1 MIEKETFLKAL
12 SAVTICLALGT
23 LCALAPH
30 QQPLMKS
37 FFAFASLIFLG
48 ISALAIPLMRKHSLY
63 WSMLA
68 LWSGLQAFMLFAWVV
83 HFPVVTAIAWA
94 VTPLAYT
101 TIACLIVAAIHKST
115 LLTPRQ
121 RMLFIM
127 SLFLGGMHLLLGDTS
142 VMKSVIVYFIALMVF
157 PVNVYE
163 LFHEPSEAGSR
174 LGHKITTTLL
184 GITLTFYLLDSIGT
198 IILSID
204 GLRFLSMYQFFE
216 GARTIAPTTIEAS
229 YPFVAATLAY
239 SGIFAS
245 IFLLIYLVWAVLPRA
260 CSARQS
266 HEDIF

>member
-1 MIEKETFLKAL
+1 MIEKDTLIKTL
-12 SAVTICLALGT
+12 VTSTICLALGA
-23 LCALAPH
+23 LCALAPE
-30 QQPLMKS
+30 QKPLMKS
-37 FFAFASLIFLG
+37 FFAIASLIFFVV
-48 ISALAIPLMRKHSLY
+48 SALAIPLIRNHQLY

-68 LWSGLQAFMLFAWVV
+68 LWSGLQAFILFSWVL
-83 HFPVVTAIAWA
+83 HSPVVTAIAWA

-101 TIACLIVAAIHKST
+101 ALVCLIVAVIHKTS

-127 SLFLGGMHLLLGDTS
+127 SLFLGGMHILLGDTS
-142 VMKSVIVYFIALMVF
+142 AMKSVIVYFIALMVF

-163 LFHEPSEAGSR
+163 LFHDPSEAGSR
-174 LGHKITTTLL
+174 LGHRVTTTLL
-184 GITLTFYLLDSIGT
+184 GIALTFYLLDSIGT

-216 GARTIAPTTIEAS
+216 GVRPVAATTIEAS
-229 YPFVAATLAY
+229 YPLVAAALSY

-245 IFLLIYLVWAVLPRA
+245 ILILIYLVWAVLPRA
-260 CSARQS
+260 CSERRS